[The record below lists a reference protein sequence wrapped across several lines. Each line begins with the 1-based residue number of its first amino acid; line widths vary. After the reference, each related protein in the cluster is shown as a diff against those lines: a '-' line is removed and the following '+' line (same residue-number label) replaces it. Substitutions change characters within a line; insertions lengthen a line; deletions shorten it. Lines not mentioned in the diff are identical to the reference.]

1 MQSLEKL
8 TQELGRFVEGAEEV
22 AAVSWDKSA
31 RPRVVAAAA
40 NCARV
45 FGLDAE
51 ALRGRLAGELFA
63 GGERAVRDLTEACE
77 VAPCSVPRILI
88 RQGGATAGQPF
99 SARLTLRNDRAGTV
113 ALVRDLTI
121 SWGESDAALRAAD
134 LSRFASLMA
143 HEVRNPLSA
152 VKIALQT
159 LERRGGLQPNDKRR
173 AEIAVREVGNIE
185 ALLSELTEF
194 ARPPTLSRVPVDAR
208 GPVREAAAP
217 LVSEWRER
225 GVELRLELPER
236 MSPVQADP
244 TRLRAAAHLLL
255 RHAAQAAEEAGGGEV
270 VLSLRELPPAEQKRR
285 WQLEVRDRGR
295 PLSPEARQAAFEP
308 FHPSR
313 ARGSG
318 LALAV
323 VDRIAR
329 EHLGTAAFEE
339 AEGGGNRVVMTLSQ
353 D

>member
-1 MQSLEKL
+1 MQNLEKL
-8 TQELGRFVEGAEEV
+8 TLELGRFIEGAEDV
-22 AAVSWDKSA
+22 AGLSWDKSP

-40 NCARV
+40 NCLRV
-45 FGLDAE
+45 FGVEAE

-63 GGERAVRDLTEACE
+63 GGERAARDLTEACE
-77 VAPCSVPRILI
+77 VAPCSVPRLLI
-88 RQGGATAGQPF
+88 RQGGAMAGQQFP
-99 SARLTLRNDRAGTV
+99 ARLTLRNDRAGTV
-113 ALVRDLTI
+113 ALVRDLTVAR
-121 SWGESDAALRAAD
+121 GETDAVLREAD
-134 LSRFASLMA
+134 LSRFASLVA

-159 LERRGGLQPNDKRR
+159 LERRAGLQANDRRR
-173 AEIAVREVGNIE
+173 AEIAIREVGNIE

-194 ARPPTLSRVPVDAR
+194 ARPASLSKVPVDPR
-208 GPVREAAAP
+208 GPLREAVEALLP
-217 LVSEWRER
+217 EWRLR
-225 GVELRLELPER
+225 GVELRLDSPER

-270 VLSLRELPPAEQKRR
+270 LLIVRELPAKDRR
-285 WQLEVRDRGR
+285 RSWQLEVRDRGR
-295 PLSPEARQAAFEP
+295 PLSPEARQQAFEP
-308 FHPSR
+308 FHPAR

-329 EHLGTAAFEE
+329 EHSGTVAFEE